1 MALIE
6 LETRIAA
13 PPARVFDLSRSVELH
28 LRSTARTGE
37 QAIAGRTS
45 GLFELHDTVTWRAK
59 HLGFWQTLTVAIT
72 EYDRPHRFVDEMT
85 RGIFRS
91 MRHEHRFLAES
102 PGTRMID
109 RFEFFSPLGPLG
121 RLVDWIFLRDYLSRF
136 LQERNALIR
145 AAAEEG
151 LDPAKLAPG

>member
-1 MALIE
+1 VALIV

-13 PPARVFDLSRSVELH
+13 PPERVFDLSRSVELH

-72 EYDRPHRFVDEMT
+72 EYDRPYRFVDEMT

-91 MRHEHRFLAES
+91 MRHEHLFLAEH
-102 PGTRMID
+102 PGTRMVD
-109 RFEFFSPLGPLG
+109 RFEFYSPLGPLG
-121 RLVDWIFLRDYLSRF
+121 RFVDWIYLRDYLAR
-136 LQERNALIR
+136 LMQERNAMIR
-145 AAAEEG
+145 AVAESEKDVG
-151 LDPAKLAPG
+151 LPEPR

>member
-6 LETRIAA
+6 LETSIAA
-13 PPARVFDLSRSVELH
+13 PPAVVFDLARDVELH
-28 LRSTARTGE
+28 LRSTARTRE

-72 EYDRPHRFVDEMT
+72 EFDRPHRFVDEMT
-85 RGIFRS
+85 RGIFHS
-91 MRHEHRFLAES
+91 LRHEHLFLAEN

-121 RLVDWIFLRDYLSRF
+121 RFVDWIFLRHYLARF
-136 LQERNALIR
+136 LKERNAMIR
-145 AAAEEG
+145 RVAEGDAAAG
-151 LDPAKLAPG
+151 PLAPG